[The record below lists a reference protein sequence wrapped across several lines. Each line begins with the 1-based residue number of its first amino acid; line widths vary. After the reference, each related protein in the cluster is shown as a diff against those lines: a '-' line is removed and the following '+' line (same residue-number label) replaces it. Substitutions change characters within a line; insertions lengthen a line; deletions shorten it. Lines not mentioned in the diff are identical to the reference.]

1 MAMGMKGMAAGG
13 LLSGIIQGL
22 EQGKQRA
29 VDIQHKKDLLKLEQS
44 KIKLL
49 EDEQRLKSEQGPD
62 IRSMFMETGAGIF
75 GKGKGDSEY
84 GILPNTQPPGKTGS
98 LKDTLIETPW
108 GLYESLPKG
117 GIKLLVGKPE
127 EEPREIKLA
136 NKIVAESNARGI
148 PVNIDEV
155 IMKLAQGGA
164 GTSLEEKLT
173 LSLAPWMLL
182 GKSKEA
188 QDLIR
193 QLVEEEKR
201 GKGTT
206 LKNDGTDKKDD
217 WRNYLPGSKK

>member
-1 MAMGMKGMAAGG
+1 MAMGTKGMAAGG

-22 EQGKQRA
+22 EQGKQRQL
-29 VDIQHKKDLLKLEQS
+29 DPQHKKNLLKLEQS

-49 EDEQRLKSEQGPD
+49 KDEHRLKVQQGPD
-62 IRSMFMETGAGIF
+62 IRGKFIETGAGMF
-75 GKGKGDSEY
+75 GESKDGGY
-84 GILPNTQPPGKTGS
+84 GIVPGTQPPGKTGS

-108 GLYESLPKG
+108 GLYEPLLGG

-193 QLVEEEKR
+193 QLVEEDKK

-206 LKNDGTDKKDD
+206 LENKGTNKKDNWKD
-217 WRNYLPGSKK
+217 YLPKGGK